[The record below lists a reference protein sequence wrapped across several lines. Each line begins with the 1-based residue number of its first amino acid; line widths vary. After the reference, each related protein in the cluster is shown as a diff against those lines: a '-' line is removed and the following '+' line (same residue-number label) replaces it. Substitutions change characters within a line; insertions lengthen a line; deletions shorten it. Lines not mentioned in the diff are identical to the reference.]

1 MTHNDNNYTEWLR
14 PLARSS
20 SNAALFTPKTD
31 PTLITFEN
39 THSNN
44 NRMYVMKVIGN
55 DCSSQESWS
64 EWLEKG
70 KQALKAAKIPRMLIS
85 GDSDGI
91 FSVESV
97 TQVKDLFEVPDN
109 SFHIV
114 KEAGHL
120 PMLEKPEEVVQVVRT
135 FLCNQTTCLLC
146 IPKTEVSE
154 NSLIKGDSHGTEP
167 Q

>member
-1 MTHNDNNYTEWLR
+1 MIIIFQNGFVPWQDLPQMQLYLLH
-14 PLARSS
+14 A
-20 SNAALFTPKTD
+20 KTD
-31 PTLITFEN
+31 PTLITFKLEN
-39 THSNN
+39 IHSNN
-44 NRMYVMKVIGN
+44 NRMYVMKVVGN

-91 FSVESV
+91 FSIESV
-97 TQVKDLFEVPDN
+97 TQVKDLEVPDN

-120 PMLEKPEEVVQVVRT
+120 PMLMSCEPT
-135 FLCNQTTCLLC
+135 HGLCKALLMRSDC
-146 IPKTEVSE
+146 QSV
-154 NSLIKGDSHGTEP
+154 LI
-167 Q
+167 

>member
-1 MTHNDNNYTEWLR
+1 
-14 PLARSS
+14 
-20 SNAALFTPKTD
+20 
-31 PTLITFEN
+31 
-39 THSNN
+39 
-44 NRMYVMKVIGN
+44 MKVVGN
-55 DCSSQESWS
+55 DCSSQENWS

-70 KQALKAAKIPRMLIS
+70 RQALKAAKIPRMLIS

-97 TQVKDLFEVPDN
+97 TKAKDLLEVPDDG
-109 SFHIV
+109 FHIV

-120 PMLEKPEEVVQVVRT
+120 PMLEKPKEVVQVVRT

-146 IPKTEVSE
+146 IPKTEVPGS
-154 NSLIKGDSHGTEP
+154 SLIKGDNTADQSCTETVEP